1 MKILGWL
8 VLLLI
13 AIPVAW
19 LGSAFVYET
28 ANGYVHRFRLTVEID
43 TPDGP
48 RRGSGVLQSA
58 WTRKAGWIPQTGGA
72 LSSLRGDAVFVDL
85 GQGRNVIAILGFGPT
100 GGDYGIESLAARAFG
115 RDQPLWFVDAP
126 NWTGA
131 AELKLSDVP
140 TLVTFG
146 NLSDPA
152 TARVVQ
158 PEAFEQAFG
167 SGFRFRRATVEMV
180 PGGIWPLNLIGLS
193 GVPITRGIE
202 ASLTSLL
209 AAVSQYNKMVVD
221 PRNPKLFRPRTGH
234 FLRK

>member
-1 MKILGWL
+1 MKIFGWL

-28 ANGYVHRFRLTVEID
+28 ANGYVHRFRLAVEVD

-48 RRGSGVLQSA
+48 KRGWSVWQSA

-115 RDQPLWFVDAP
+115 RDKPLWFVDAP

-167 SGFRFRRATVEMV
+167 AGFRFRRATIEMV
-180 PGGIWPLNLIGLS
+180 PVGIWPLNLIGLS

-202 ASLTSLL
+202 ARL
-209 AAVSQYNKMVVD
+209 AWISRISGYLNGKFAC
-221 PRNPKLFRPRTGH
+221 NPSIETCLEVGH
-234 FLRK
+234 FRRK